1 MKLERTAVAY
11 LRVSTEEQA
20 ASGLGLEAQRA
31 EVERYAEQHGLTVV
45 SWHVDEGLSA
55 ASMGKRP
62 ALLAALGAIDAGL
75 AGVLLAKD
83 ASRLSRSMSDLSS
96 LLSAATSD
104 GWCVRTADGLV
115 DTCDPQGQLLPHFL
129 GVVADLERQFTSQR
143 TRQALAA
150 AKARG
155 TQLGKRSTLAP
166 EVVARIV
173 RERDA
178 ESTWQAIADGLNAD
192 EVPTGQGGSTWRPS
206 SVRAAYVAA
215 ERAAV

>member
-1 MKLERTAVAY
+1 MKLVTTAVGY

-31 EVERYAEQHGLTVV
+31 ELERFAEQHGLTVT
-45 SWHVDEGLSA
+45 SWHVDAGVSA
-55 ASMGKRP
+55 ATMNRP
-62 ALLAALGAIDAGL
+62 ALLEALGVIDAGR

-83 ASRLSRSMSDLSS
+83 ASRLSRSMSDLAA
-96 LLSAATSD
+96 LLKAATSD
-104 GWCVRTADGLV
+104 GWCVKTADSLV

-129 GVVADLERQFTSQR
+129 GIVADLERQFTSQR

-155 TQLGKRSTLAP
+155 TRLGKQSALPAA
-166 EVVARIV
+166 VVERIV
-173 RERDA
+173 SQRGDGA
-178 ESTWQAIADGLNAD
+178 TWQAIADGLNAD

-215 ERAAV
+215 APAE